1 MTYEKENN
9 WCTSGAKPDAL
20 KLPVLDVYYLVHS
33 VNLVLI
39 NNELNPNGLTRQ
51 FFCLLD
57 LLRACPHVFP
67 MWFVMH

>member
-51 FFCLLD
+51 FF
-57 LLRACPHVFP
+57 VFLIYFGRVP
-67 MWFVMH
+67 MCFLCGL